1 VDNYRRERFLA
12 ENAPDMG
19 GAGENGPLQDEV
31 LAARIRLKRVEEGL
45 SRLSPRTREVFLMHR
60 LDNLKYREIAEKL
73 DISQSAVEKH
83 IARAALALTEWM
95 EGW

>member
-1 VDNYRRERFLA
+1 
-12 ENAPDMG
+12 
-19 GAGENGPLQDEV
+19 
-31 LAARIRLKRVEEGL
+31 
-45 SRLSPRTREVFLMHR
+45 MHR